1 METALA
7 GVRVLDLTRAL
18 AGPYCSLILGDLGA
32 EIIKIEA
39 LTGRTEVTGPYA
51 YKGQDGY
58 FMSVNRSK
66 KSVTLDIRTDEGRQ
80 VFYDLVKVSDVV
92 LDNFRPGVIERLKA
106 DYDTLRAVNP
116 GIISCSISG
125 FGPDGPYRD
134 RPAYDLVVQA
144 IGGAMSITGE
154 PGRPPVRAGVAVGD
168 QGAGMF
174 AAHGILAALY
184 ARERT
189 GLGCRVETSLL
200 EAMVAQ
206 LAYEASL
213 YLLSGIVPQPVGS
226 GHRTLPFYYA
236 FQTSDG
242 YVAVA
247 AINRFANLCKA
258 LGREDIARDP
268 RYQGSQIA
276 GHRDELIAI
285 WQEVFLT
292 KTTDEWLEAL
302 TENDVPCGPVNTLD
316 RALADPQ
323 VLARDM
329 VVSIDHTLGGQIRQT
344 GNPIKIS
351 TTPPGVRRRFLSPP
365 TLGEHTTE
373 VLSGVLGY
381 SQEKIDQLRQKKAV

>member
-7 GVRVLDLTRAL
+7 GVRIVDLTRAL

-39 LTGRTEVTGPYA
+39 VGGRGEVTGPYS

-66 KSVTLDIRTDEGRQ
+66 KSVTLDIRTDKGRE

-92 LDNFRPGVIERLKA
+92 LDNFRPGVLERLKV
-106 DYDTLRAVNP
+106 DYDTLKQIKP
-116 GIISCSISG
+116 DIICCSISG

-144 IGGAMSITGE
+144 VSGAMGITGE
-154 PGRPPVRAGVAVGD
+154 PGRPPVRSGVAIGD
-168 QGAGMF
+168 QGAGMY
-174 AAHGILAALY
+174 AASGILAALY
-184 ARERT
+184 AREST
-189 GLGCRVETSLL
+189 GAGCRIETSLL
-200 EAMVAQ
+200 ETMVAQ

-213 YLLSGIVPQPVGS
+213 YLLSGIVPGPVGS

-236 FQTSDG
+236 FQTRDG
-242 YVAVA
+242 YIAVA
-247 AINRFANLCKA
+247 AINRFRNLCKA
-258 LGREDIARDP
+258 LGREDLAKDP
-268 RYQGSQIA
+268 RYSERNIGE
-276 GHRDELIAI
+276 HRDKLIALM
-285 WQEVFLT
+285 QEIFLT
-292 KTTDEWLEAL
+292 RTTDEWLAVLIEH
-302 TENDVPCGPVNTLD
+302 DIPCGPVNTMD
-316 RALADPQ
+316 KALTDPQ

-329 VVSIDHTLGGQIRQT
+329 VVSIDHTLGNQIKQT

-351 TTPPGVRRRFLSPP
+351 TTPPDARQKFLSPP

-373 VLSGVLGY
+373 VLSGILGY
-381 SQEKIDQLRQKKAV
+381 SQEKIDHLRQEKVV